1 MYLYVNMIMFV
12 FVLDLS
18 STYERKHALCPHY
31 FTSEY
36 RFATWIYLVINP
48 FYIIA
53 HEIGTINMISC

>member
-1 MYLYVNMIMFV
+1 MFV